1 MSEALVSVFLITND
15 TEYYLIY
22 YHFNFLFVKKL
33 FSTLKKKTKTLYFF
47 LIYIGI
53 HNVFQILV
61 LCQLNLLQIS
71 PHSMACLLIL
81 CMVSLDECFLI

>member
-33 FSTLKKKTKTLYFF
+33 FSTLKKKNKNSVLFLDLYR
-47 LIYIGI
+47 
-53 HNVFQILV
+53 N
-61 LCQLNLLQIS
+61 S
-71 PHSMACLLIL
+71 
-81 CMVSLDECFLI
+81 